1 VIRKITFRGNYS
13 LSPKLFR
20 VDRVKFTNSHAMK
33 VARFLLLILAAPLAL
48 SAQEISL
55 SSDSML
61 TLEQAEFFESKIR
74 PALIKHCYKCHA
86 EEGDK
91 VKGGLLLDTRA
102 SSQSGGDSG
111 LAVVPF
117 DLDQSLL
124 ITAIRYDDS
133 SLEMPPKYKLD
144 AEIIADFEK
153 WIEMGAPD
161 PRERRKSS
169 GAPEEYT
176 STIDI
181 EEGRKHWAYQVPAK
195 PTTPTK
201 FAENEWVRDPIDAFV
216 RAGQEKAGFDAP
228 GEADARTILR
238 RLHFDLVGL
247 PPTTEEV
254 TRFISNY
261 ESDPDAA
268 VAAVVDQLLE
278 TEQFGERLGRRW
290 LDVARYGESSGK
302 ETNATFPHA
311 WRYRDYVIDS
321 FNEDKP
327 FDQFITEQL
336 AGDLL
341 DAESE
346 EDAAENIIATGFL
359 ALGTKGLNEQ
369 NARQFRFDLVDEQ
382 IDTTTQAFLGTTA
395 ACARCHDHKF
405 DPIPMSDYYS
415 LAGIFLSSDTLF
427 GTAEALQNRK
437 ATELINLPASL
448 AGGSASKSVGELID
462 LEMQMDML
470 QERLDELNEEART
483 ARREGD
489 NERATQIRQ
498 QTLGLRNRVGIN
510 RRILDSYGDSGNAIP
525 VAMGM
530 KDRPEPFDAQIL
542 IRGEEDNPTK
552 ARAPRG
558 FLEVIKTNDEE
569 PISTN
574 ESGRLQM
581 AHWITSPENPLTAR
595 VFVNRVWTWMFGE
608 GIVRSV
614 DNFGTTGEAPTHP
627 ELLDYLAVRFHEFD
641 WSVKDLVR
649 EIATSGTYR
658 MSSEH
663 NEAAFEKDP
672 ENMHLWRFNKR
683 RLDAEAIRDAT
694 LAVSGELDPERPNGS
709 LVSQAGDGFVGRNIQ
724 ESQLNAP
731 TDVRSVYLPIV
742 RGLVPESLAL
752 FDFADPSLLSGKRE
766 ITTVPSQAL
775 YMMNSDFVIQNAEA
789 MARELAGE
797 LNLRGAPL
805 VVEAFQRCYSR
816 PPTAE
821 EGRKTKAF
829 IDRFLATAEESG
841 IEQERARILA
851 LTSFCQSLISSA
863 EFRYLN

>member
-1 VIRKITFRGNYS
+1 
-13 LSPKLFR
+13 
-20 VDRVKFTNSHAMK
+20 MK
-33 VARFLLLILAAPLAL
+33 TSRLLLLIFASPLAL
-48 SAQEISL
+48 SAQEMSMSSSETL
-55 SSDSML
+55 SPEH
-61 TLEQAEFFESKIR
+61 TEFFESKIR

-111 LAVVPF
+111 PAVVPF
-117 DLDQSLL
+117 DLNESLL
-124 ITAIRYDDS
+124 ITAIRYEDS
-133 SLEMPPKYKLD
+133 TLEMPPKYKLD
-144 AEIIADFEK
+144 ADVIADFEK

-161 PRERRKSS
+161 PRERRSS
-169 GAPEEYT
+169 TGAPEEYT
-176 STIDI
+176 NTIDL
-181 EEGRKHWAYQVPAK
+181 EEGRKHWAYQVPVK
-195 PTTPTK
+195 PRVPEISTDGAPVK
-201 FAENEWVRDPIDAFV
+201 SPIDAFV
-216 RAGQEKAGFDAP
+216 RQKREEAGFDAP
-228 GEADARTILR
+228 ASADAQTILR
-238 RLHFDLVGL
+238 RLYFDLVGL
-247 PPTTEEV
+247 PPSPEEV
-254 TRFISNY
+254 KDFVRQY
-261 ESDPDAA
+261 EKDADA
-268 VAAVVDQLLE
+268 SVSGLVDRLLE
-278 TEQFGERLGRRW
+278 TDQFGERWGRRW

-327 FDQFITEQL
+327 INQFIIEQL

-341 DAESE
+341 DAENE
-346 EDAAENIIATGFL
+346 EDAAENVIATGFL
-359 ALGTKGLNEQ
+359 AIGTKGLNEQ

-415 LAGIFLSSDTLF
+415 LAGIFLSSNTMF

-437 ATELINLPASL
+437 ATELIPLPDFL
-448 AGGSASKSVGELID
+448 AGGFAEKSMGELID
-462 LEMQMDML
+462 LEMQLDML
-470 QERLDELNEEART
+470 QERLDELNVEARA

-489 NERATQIRQ
+489 NDRVVQIRQ
-498 QTLGLRNRVGIN
+498 QSLGLRNRVGIN
-510 RRILDSYGDSGNAIP
+510 RRILAGYNESGKAIP

-530 KDRPEPFDAQIL
+530 QDHPDPFDAQIL
-542 IRGEEDNPTK
+542 IRGEEDNPTEG
-552 ARAPRG
+552 RVPRG
-558 FLEVIKTNDEE
+558 FLQVIKTHDEE
-569 PISTN
+569 PIPSD

-581 AHWITSPENPLTAR
+581 AHWITSPENPLTSR
-595 VFVNRVWTWMFGE
+595 VFVNRVWSWMFGE

-627 ELLDYLAVRFHEFD
+627 ELLDYLAVRFHELD

-649 EIATSGTYR
+649 EIANSDAYR

-663 NEAAFEKDP
+663 NDASFEKDP
-672 ENMHLWRFNKR
+672 ENTHLWRFNKR

-694 LAVSGELDPERPNGS
+694 LSVSGKLDPERPDGS
-709 LVSQAGDGFVGRNIQ
+709 LVSRAGDGFVGRNIQ
-724 ESQLNAP
+724 ETELNAA

-775 YMMNSDFVIQNAEA
+775 YMMNSN
-789 MARELAGE
+789 
-797 LNLRGAPL
+797 
-805 VVEAFQRCYSR
+805 
-816 PPTAE
+816 
-821 EGRKTKAF
+821 F
-829 IDRFLATAEESG
+829 I
-841 IEQERARILA
+841 I
-851 LTSFCQSLISSA
+851 
-863 EFRYLN
+863 

>member
-1 VIRKITFRGNYS
+1 
-13 LSPKLFR
+13 
-20 VDRVKFTNSHAMK
+20 MK
-33 VARFLLLILAAPLAL
+33 VSRLVLFFLTSPLAL
-48 SAQEISL
+48 SAQEMSMSSGETL
-55 SSDSML
+55 SPEH
-61 TLEQAEFFESKIR
+61 TEFFESKIR

-111 LAVVPF
+111 PAVVPF
-117 DLDQSLL
+117 DLNGSLL
-124 ITAIRYDDS
+124 ITAIRYEDS
-133 SLEMPPKYKLD
+133 TLEMPPKYKLD
-144 AEIIADFEK
+144 ADVIADFEK

-161 PRERRKSS
+161 PRERRSS
-169 GAPEEYT
+169 TGAPEEYT
-176 STIDI
+176 NTIDI
-181 EEGRKHWAYQVPAK
+181 EEGRKHWAYQVPVK
-195 PTTPTK
+195 PRVPEISTDEVPVK
-201 FAENEWVRDPIDAFV
+201 NPIDAFV
-216 RAGQEKAGFDAP
+216 RQKQEEAGFDAP
-228 GEADARTILR
+228 ASADAQNILR
-238 RLHFDLVGL
+238 RLYFDLVGL
-247 PPTTEEV
+247 PPSPEEMKDFV
-254 TRFISNY
+254 RQY
-261 ESDPDAA
+261 EKDADAA
-268 VAAVVDQLLE
+268 VSGLVDRLLE
-278 TEQFGERLGRRW
+278 TDQFGERWGRRW

-327 FDQFITEQL
+327 INQFIIEQL

-341 DAESE
+341 DAENE
-346 EDAAENIIATGFL
+346 EDAAENVIATGFL
-359 ALGTKGLNEQ
+359 AIGTKGLNEQ

-415 LAGIFLSSDTLF
+415 LAGIFLSSNTMF

-437 ATELINLPASL
+437 ATELIPLPDSL
-448 AGGSASKSVGELID
+448 AGGFAEKSMGELID
-462 LEMQMDML
+462 LEMQLDML
-470 QERLDELNEEART
+470 QERLDELNVEART

-489 NERATQIRQ
+489 NDRVVQIRQ
-498 QTLGLRNRVGIN
+498 QSLGLRNRVGIN
-510 RRILDSYGDSGNAIP
+510 RRILAGYNESGKAIP

-530 KDRPEPFDAQIL
+530 QDHPDPFDAQIL
-542 IRGEEDNPTK
+542 IRGEEDNPTEG
-552 ARAPRG
+552 RAPRG
-558 FLEVIKTNDEE
+558 FLQVIKTHDEE
-569 PISTN
+569 PIPSD

-581 AHWITSPENPLTAR
+581 AHWITSPENPLTSR
-595 VFVNRVWTWMFGE
+595 VFVNRVWSWMFGE

-627 ELLDYLAVRFHEFD
+627 ELLDYLAVRFLELD

-649 EIATSGTYR
+649 EIATSNAYR

-663 NEAAFEKDP
+663 NEASFEKDP
-672 ENMHLWRFNKR
+672 ENTHLWRFNKR

-694 LAVSGELDPERPNGS
+694 LAVSGKLDPERPDGS
-709 LVSQAGDGFVGRNIQ
+709 LVSRAGDGFVGRNIQ
-724 ESQLNAP
+724 ETELNAA
-731 TDVRSVYLPIV
+731 TNVRSVYLPIV

-775 YMMNSDFVIQNAEA
+775 YMMNSGFVIENAEA
-789 MARELAGE
+789 MARELTVD
-797 LNLRGAPL
+797 LKLRGGPL
-805 VVEAFQRCYSR
+805 VTEAFQRCYSR

-829 IDRFLATAEESG
+829 IERFLATAKESG
-841 IEQERARILA
+841 MEEDRARILA
-851 LTSFCQSLISSA
+851 LTTFCQSLISSA

>member
-1 VIRKITFRGNYS
+1 
-13 LSPKLFR
+13 
-20 VDRVKFTNSHAMK
+20 MK
-33 VARFLLLILAAPLAL
+33 VSRLVLFFLTSPLAL
-48 SAQEISL
+48 SAQEMSMSSGETL
-55 SSDSML
+55 SPEH
-61 TLEQAEFFESKIR
+61 TEFFESKIR

-111 LAVVPF
+111 PAVVPF
-117 DLDQSLL
+117 DLNESLL
-124 ITAIRYDDS
+124 ITAIRYEDS
-133 SLEMPPKYKLD
+133 TLEMPPKYKLD
-144 AEIIADFEK
+144 ADVIADFEK

-161 PRERRKSS
+161 PRERRSS
-169 GAPEEYT
+169 TGAPEEYT
-176 STIDI
+176 NTIDI
-181 EEGRKHWAYQVPAK
+181 EEGRKHWAYQVPVK
-195 PTTPTK
+195 PRVPEISTDEVPVK
-201 FAENEWVRDPIDAFV
+201 NPIDAFV
-216 RAGQEKAGFDAP
+216 RQKQEEAGFDAP
-228 GEADARTILR
+228 ASADAQNILR
-238 RLHFDLVGL
+238 RLYFDLVGL
-247 PPTTEEV
+247 PPSPEEMNDFV
-254 TRFISNY
+254 RQY
-261 ESDPDAA
+261 EIDADDA
-268 VAAVVDQLLE
+268 VSGLVDRLLE
-278 TEQFGERLGRRW
+278 TDQFGERWGRRW

-327 FDQFITEQL
+327 INQFIIEQL

-341 DAESE
+341 DAENE
-346 EDAAENIIATGFL
+346 EDAAENVIATGFL
-359 ALGTKGLNEQ
+359 AIGTKGLNEQ

-415 LAGIFLSSDTLF
+415 LAGIFLSSNTMF

-437 ATELINLPASL
+437 ATELIPLPDSL
-448 AGGSASKSVGELID
+448 AGGFAEKSMGELID
-462 LEMQMDML
+462 LEMQLDML
-470 QERLDELNEEART
+470 QERLDELNVEART

-489 NERATQIRQ
+489 NDRVVQIRQ
-498 QTLGLRNRVGIN
+498 QSLGLRNRVGIN
-510 RRILDSYGDSGNAIP
+510 RRILAGYNESGKAIP

-530 KDRPEPFDAQIL
+530 QDHPDPFDAQIL
-542 IRGEEDNPTK
+542 IRGEEDNPTEG
-552 ARAPRG
+552 RAPRG
-558 FLEVIKTNDEE
+558 FLQVIKTHDEE
-569 PISTN
+569 PIPSD

-581 AHWITSPENPLTAR
+581 AHWITSPENPLTSR
-595 VFVNRVWTWMFGE
+595 VFVNRVWSWMFGE

-627 ELLDYLAVRFHEFD
+627 ELLDYLAVRFLELD

-649 EIATSGTYR
+649 EIATSDAYR

-663 NEAAFEKDP
+663 DEASFEKDP
-672 ENMHLWRFNKR
+672 ENTHLWRFNKR

-694 LAVSGELDPERPNGS
+694 LAVSGKLDPERPDGS
-709 LVSQAGDGFVGRNIQ
+709 LVSRAGDGFVGRNIQ
-724 ESQLNAP
+724 ETELNAA

-775 YMMNSDFVIQNAEA
+775 YMMNSGFVIENAEA
-789 MARELAGE
+789 MARELTVD
-797 LNLRGAPL
+797 LKLRGGPL
-805 VVEAFQRCYSR
+805 VTEAFQRCYSR

-829 IDRFLATAEESG
+829 IDRFLATAKESG
-841 IEQERARILA
+841 MEEDRARILA
-851 LTSFCQSLISSA
+851 LTTFCQSLISSA